1 MEFLCEDLR
10 QFGVELIPPSAPEY
24 DALLADIRWR
34 VDDPVEGSPPI
45 PKRMRVRIDDAD
57 RETSAIL
64 VNRSEKG
71 IAAIQQVW
79 GFRES
84 GGRAYTGSIGPG
96 ANNPSILHP
105 YGLSEK
111 SLKLRGYWDVIL
123 PGSKRYL
130 SRNGQLLGDNS
141 DVRPPAADEVWTGGM
156 GGGGG
161 DGGRSRRSI
170 ESVTLTLD
178 GIFFTDG
185 VFIGPNQAQL
195 WEQVVARAEAHEQ
208 LTRIARE
215 GRDRGDAPLKILADI
230 ETLTGPAPERM
241 QMPFLPRSMVG
252 MDEFCK
258 AALQKLARQ
267 IAMVRR
273 QPSGDEFAL
282 QLVIGWGDVRVPQ
295 FRRIDSVP

>member
-1 MEFLCEDLR
+1 
-10 QFGVELIPPSAPEY
+10 VELIPPSAPEY
-24 DALLADIRWR
+24 DALLADIRRR

-45 PKRMRVRIDDAD
+45 PERMRGRIEDED

-64 VNRSEKG
+64 VNRSNLG
-71 IAAIQQVW
+71 IAAIQQIW
-79 GFRES
+79 YFRES
-84 GGRAYTGSIGPG
+84 GGRVYKHSTGPG
-96 ANNPSILHP
+96 ANNPSILLP

-111 SLKLRGYWDVIL
+111 SLRLRGYWDVIL

-130 SRNGQLLGDNS
+130 SRNGGLLGDNS
-141 DVRPPAADEVWTGGM
+141 DVRPPAADELWTGGM

-161 DGGRSRRSI
+161 RGGGSGGSI
-170 ESVTLTLD
+170 ESVTLSLD
-178 GIFFTDG
+178 GVFFTDG
-185 VFIGPNQAQL
+185 GFIGPNQGKL
-195 WEQVVARAEAHEQ
+195 WEQVIARAGAHER

-215 GRDRGDAPLKILADI
+215 GRDRGEAPLKILADI

-241 QMPFLPRSMVG
+241 PMPFLPRSMVD
-252 MDEFCK
+252 MDEFRK

-282 QLVIGWGDVRVPQ
+282 QLVVGWGDARVPR
-295 FRRIDSVP
+295 FRMLDSAE